1 MGANTGAIWAPVQ
14 TFLHRCKNF
23 CTGAK
28 NSAPVPK
35 NLHRCKNFPT
45 GAKIPH
51 RCKNVCFKYD
61 TSIWSYAPVPVRA
74 PAPVSVHRC
83 RCTSFLTT
91 TFFSYRK
98 TSSVT
103 SLLTSLFIFTYYN
116 QEILPLNMSSLF
128 VLTLSNILCHRINPQ
143 KELFGGQVFSMQ
155 SNFSNKPFPSLHSHS
170 FR

>member
-35 NLHRCKNFPT
+35 YLHRCKNFPT
-45 GAKIPH
+45 GAKISH
-51 RCKNVCFKYD
+51 RCKNVCFKYE

-103 SLLTSLFIFTYYN
+103 SLLTDLFIFSYYN
-116 QEILPLNMSSLF
+116 KEILPLNMSSLF
-128 VLTLSNILCHRINPQ
+128 VWTLSNILCHRLNPHIWNLHWCICTGACIHRCPNCAINQ
-143 KELFGGQVFSMQ
+143 W
-155 SNFSNKPFPSLHSHS
+155 
-170 FR
+170 

>member
-1 MGANTGAIWAPVQ
+1 MQ
-14 TFLHRCKNF
+14 TFLHRCKIF
-23 CTGAK
+23 CTGADIF
-28 NSAPVPK
+28 APVQIF
-35 NLHRCKNFPT
+35 LHRCKKFRT

-51 RCKNVCFKYD
+51 SFKNVCFKYE
-61 TSIWSYAPVPVRA
+61 TFIWSYAPVPVRA

-83 RCTSFLTT
+83 RCTNFLTT

-103 SLLTSLFIFTYYN
+103 SLLTSLFIFSYYN

-128 VLTLSNILCHRINPQ
+128 VLTLSNILSHRINPQ
-143 KELFGGQVFSMQ
+143 KELFGGQVFPMQ
-155 SNFSNKPFPSLHSHS
+155 MNFSNKPFPSLHSHS